1 MLSEGNLSQ
10 QQNEANSQS
19 QATGKSS
26 DTGFCPITSWD
37 DLDDEHSQSL
47 SSSVEDQEE
56 VKCHH
61 LFADQ
66 VCKDKGLPEG
76 SLAMFSELEDPKLMM
91 ISLMGTLIASSEAQ
105 QQAKVHEYIGSQD
118 YESVMK
124 DHLQICLTAPNLT
137 AYVSGLADQA
147 CAKHHPSI
155 FNLPSSA
162 FQNAE
167 LSNKIGVFIKE
178 NLTMQWSIMKQKI
191 SNSITNKANISVL
204 ARLLMGPGPEITK
217 AHWVRFTF
225 LHSCFINFQMVI
237 EESKAVREAVGD
249 EGTNDEEQL
258 DTEHTWNMTN
268 FWKYVD
274 CLMQEIIKEAH
285 NEGTP
290 AECQRFINMFAPF
303 SPQSCHLQLKC
314 PNRCYH
320 NALKSDLLQFPA
332 EDDILAPPF
341 EHVMIE
347 WHKVLQGTMA
357 CA

>member
-47 SSSVEDQEE
+47 SSSV
-56 VKCHH
+56 
-61 LFADQ
+61 DQ

-76 SLAMFSELEDPKLMM
+76 SLAMFSELEDPKFMM
-91 ISLMGTLIASSEAQ
+91 ISLMGMLIASSEAQ
-105 QQAKVHEYIGSQD
+105 QQVKVHEYIGSQD

-137 AYVSGLADQA
+137 AYA

-290 AECQRFINMFAPF
+290 AECQRFINM
-303 SPQSCHLQLKC
+303 
-314 PNRCYH
+314 CYH

>member
-1 MLSEGNLSQ
+1 M
-10 QQNEANSQS
+10 
-19 QATGKSS
+19 
-26 DTGFCPITSWD
+26 SWD

-47 SSSVEDQEE
+47 SSSVGSRRPHSDSTEDQEE
-56 VKCHH
+56 VKRHR

-105 QQAKVHEYIGSQD
+105 QWAKVHEYIGSQD

-124 DHLQICLTAPNLT
+124 DCLQICLTAPNLT
-137 AYVSGLADQA
+137 AYA

-167 LSNKIGVFIKE
+167 LSNKISVFIKE
-178 NLTMQWSIMKQKI
+178 NLTTQQSIMKQKI

-204 ARLLMGPGPEITK
+204 ARSLMGPGPKITK
-217 AHWVRFTF
+217 AHWARFTF
-225 LHSCFINFQMVI
+225 LRSCFINFQMVI

-258 DTEHTWNMTN
+258 DTECTWNMTN

-274 CLMQEIIKEAH
+274 CLMQEIIKEAC

-290 AECQRFINMFAPF
+290 VECQKFINTFAPF
-303 SPQSCHLQLKC
+303 SPQSSHLRLKC
-314 PNRCYH
+314 PNRFYH
-320 NALKSDLLQFPA
+320 NALKLDLLQFPA
-332 EDDILAPPF
+332 EDDILTPPF
-341 EHVMIE
+341 ERIMIE

-357 CA
+357 WA